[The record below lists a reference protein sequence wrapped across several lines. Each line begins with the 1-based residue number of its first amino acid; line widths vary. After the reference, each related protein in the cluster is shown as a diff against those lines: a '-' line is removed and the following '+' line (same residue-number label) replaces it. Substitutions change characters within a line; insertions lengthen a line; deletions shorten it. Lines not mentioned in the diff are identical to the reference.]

1 MLLQVLEFQLG
12 KAPYR
17 APDGCVGVGG
27 VIVTGGSA
35 YSIVYRGRDA
45 HMWDGHELSAVLDR
59 EWINPS
65 IAAAVAEVGRT
76 AFGQSW
82 PNSIGLI
89 TGIDRR
95 RLSGS
100 RLENSGLP
108 PKVLVGLALIAASP
122 ELARALGSMV
132 VSTAYLADA
141 DVPIDQWPAMLERAR
156 KILGVMSD

>member
-1 MLLQVLEFQLG
+1 VDQVLEFQIG
-12 KAPYR
+12 KSPYR
-17 APDGCVGVGG
+17 APDGCIGVGG
-27 VIVTGGSA
+27 VVTTSGS
-35 YSIVYRGRDA
+35 YSLVYKGRDA
-45 HMWDGHELSAVLDR
+45 HLWDGQVLSPILDR
-59 EWINPS
+59 AWINPA

-82 PNSIGLI
+82 PDSIGLI

-122 ELARALGSMV
+122 ELARAMGTLV
-132 VSTAYLADA
+132 LSTAYLSDA
-141 DVPIDQWPAMLERAR
+141 EVAIEEWPAMLERAR
-156 KILGVMSD
+156 KILGIMSD